1 MLSKRLSVLFVITSL
16 VVLIGAPPVVA
27 AQSGCSVTHIVR
39 RGETL
44 SAIAHRYGVTAWQI
58 AQTTGITNPNRIYVG
73 QRLTIPTC
81 GPTGRT
87 HVVLRGENLYGI
99 ALRHGVDAW
108 AIARANR
115 ILNLNRIYVGQR
127 LVIPG
132 VPQPAPHPGPQ
143 PAPQPRPGPMPPEG
157 NYLGPWNGEYFG
169 NATLGGSPYLTR
181 SDPQINL
188 NWAYGP
194 PAGGMPTNYFSVRW
208 TGTFHFGEGS
218 YRFYAKI
225 DDGVRVFLDDQQ
237 IINGW
242 RAGGLRAYSA
252 ERTLSAGDHTIR
264 VEYYERIGVARAY
277 FWVTTVSG
285 PAPSP
290 APDGCPQPPTTGWYG
305 EYFNALAPGGT
316 PYATRYEPEIA
327 FDWGPHSPI
336 DGLWLDG
343 FSVRWTTRTELK
355 TDHYRF
361 CARADDGVR
370 IWVGGTLVVD
380 EWHPD
385 SGTTYCGVHW
395 AETGTYDVKVEYYDQ
410 GGNALIHVWWEP
422 H

>member
-1 MLSKRLSVLFVITSL
+1 MLSKRLFVLFVIAI
-16 VVLIGAPPVVA
+16 LIAMTCVPA
-27 AQSGCSVTHIVR
+27 AQAAASSCSVIHIVR

-44 SAIAHRYGVTAWQI
+44 SAIAHRYGVTTWQV
-58 AQTTGITNPNRIYVG
+58 ANANRITNPNRIYVG

-81 GPTGRT
+81 APSGRI
-87 HVVLRGENLYGI
+87 HVVRRGENLYRI
-99 ALRHGVDAW
+99 ALRYGVNAW

-127 LVIPG
+127 LAIPG
-132 VPQPAPHPGPQ
+132 APG
-143 PAPQPRPGPMPPEG
+143 PAPQPGPGPAPGPG
-157 NYLGPWNGEYFG
+157 PGPAPAAANYLGPWSAEYFG
-169 NATLGGSPYLTR
+169 NATLWGSPHVTR
-181 SDPQINL
+181 SDPRISF

-194 PAGGMPTNYFSVRW
+194 PAGGMPTNHFSVRW
-208 TGTFHFGEGS
+208 TGTFHFGEGT
-218 YRFYAKI
+218 YRFYARI
-225 DDGVRVFLDDQQ
+225 DDGVRVFLDDQM

-242 RAGGLRAYSA
+242 RAGALRTYSA
-252 ERTLSAGDHTIR
+252 ARTLPEGDHTIR
-264 VEYYERIGVARAY
+264 VEYYEGTGVARAY
-277 FWVTTVSG
+277 FWVNTVSG
-285 PAPSP
+285 PGPSP
-290 APDGCPQPPTTGWYG
+290 IPDGSPEPPTAGWYG
-305 EYFNALAPGGT
+305 EYFNSLTPHGT
-316 PYATRYEPEIA
+316 PYATRYDADIA

-343 FSVRWTTRTELK
+343 FSVRWTTRTQLK

-380 EWHPD
+380 EWHPS

-395 AETGTYDVKVEYYDQ
+395 AATGTYDVKVEYYDE